1 MKIYIVVEREDV
13 EVFNCYGETDY
24 ITTTEVISAYG
35 TLQEARCEAQWLNSK
50 NVRESVVYDVEQTE
64 LN

>member
-1 MKIYIVVEREDV
+1 MKIYIVVEHKDV
-13 EVFNCYGETDY
+13 EVYTSYGEEKY
-24 ITTTEVISAYG
+24 ITETEIVSAHG

-50 NVRESVVYDVEQTE
+50 NVREDVVYDVEQTE